1 MIKGDECV
9 IPKIVHY
16 CWFGNNPK
24 SKLIKKC
31 IASWKKFLPEWEII
45 EWNESNYDVYKNE
58 YISAAYKEQ
67 KWAFVVDFARF
78 DILNE
83 YGGVFFDADVELLK
97 TIPETLLEHQAFT
110 GFETEKNVAP
120 GLVFASTS
128 KHPMLAEIIN
138 VYENKKFG
146 EKIDGKTET
155 IVDIV
160 TNILEKNGLVKNNLI
175 QDINGIVIYPKEFF
189 CCFNHETQ
197 NFEIQPETISIH
209 HYAASWSPWYRKT
222 YFKIIK
228 IAAGILGKERY
239 LKIKRKIKK

>member
-1 MIKGDECV
+1 MI
-9 IPKIVHY
+9 PQKIHY
-16 CWFGNNPK
+16 CWFGNNSK

-31 IASWKKFLPEWEII
+31 IASWKRFLPEWEII

-97 TIPETLLEHQAFT
+97 AIPDTLLEHQAFT
-110 GFETEKNVAP
+110 GFETEKTVAP
-120 GLVFASTS
+120 GLVFASIP
-128 KHPMLAEIIN
+128 KHPMLTEIIN

-146 EKIDGKTET
+146 EKIGGKTET

-160 TNILEKNGLVKNNLI
+160 TDILKKNGLVKNNKI
-175 QDINGIVIYPKEFF
+175 QNINGIVIYPKEYF

-197 NFEIQPETISIH
+197 NFEIQQETISIH
-209 HYAASWSPWYRKT
+209 HYAASWSPWYRKS
-222 YFKIIK
+222 YFKMIK
-228 IAAGILGKERY
+228 IAAKILGKERY
-239 LKIKRKIKK
+239 LKLKRMIKKKK